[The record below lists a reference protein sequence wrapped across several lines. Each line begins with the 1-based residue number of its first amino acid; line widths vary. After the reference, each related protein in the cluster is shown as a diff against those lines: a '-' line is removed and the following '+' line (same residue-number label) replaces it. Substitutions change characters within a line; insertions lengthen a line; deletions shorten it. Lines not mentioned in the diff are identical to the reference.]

1 MIFCFHFAF
10 IMFGYCSNGLL
21 LGRYMLLYGNATELD
36 LGFVFMIHPLAM
48 FARPL
53 ICAHAD
59 RFQSHKKTLFI
70 SLLINSLAYT
80 PFIAIPYILRYNILT
95 DYTTPRAFFWILLAS
110 HAIGSVAFCGVR
122 SLGDAL
128 AVNYAKKVGQ
138 SFGDYR
144 KYGALGYG
152 IAGFLLGNINQNW
165 YLPDYVPAVV
175 TNVISL
181 FANSL
186 IIYNAPDDYF
196 RMVSE
201 SACRE
206 YADDL
211 DKIGRNSTG
220 NFANIPNITTSN
232 DIITSNQKSNFE
244 SQYHQLESSKSSC
257 KAKQLKPT
265 SIDCNKLD
273 DDDHDEISPRLKKS
287 ISGYLISPGDLG
299 LPIECSLTR
308 DSIECIATEGSENKK
323 KVLIDDNGT
332 IRQLEQG
339 EIIMQNNA
347 ISCKRIS
354 AKQQFQ
360 IFLVLMEYDLRIP
373 LFFLLLFL
381 GGLLGYAPP
390 NFVFTYM
397 DKVCSESDQCN
408 SAFLSGLT
416 MLIYCCVETLCY
428 IGIRKF
434 CTNMGHALRLQITLV
449 SLAFHFFFYAFALRH
464 LSPYFF
470 LIETLHGLEY
480 SISLTSSV
488 ELGYKFANEV
498 GLLIPELLRRG
509 IITNQDDRE
518 MVRLSLT
525 ATMNSCFTLIYEGA
539 GTMAGVLIYGLIL
552 DLYSFET
559 VWLVIGI
566 SSTCGLILVSLVI
579 LGGRCLKIE
588 PKILQLGVTDDVR
601 NIVLA

>member
-1 MIFCFHFAF
+1 
-10 IMFGYCSNGLL
+10 MFGYCSNGLL
-21 LGRYMLLYGNATELD
+21 LGRYMLLYGNASELD

-59 RFQSHKKTLFI
+59 RCQSHKKTLFV
-70 SLLINSLAYT
+70 SLLVNSLAYT
-80 PFIAIPYILRYNILT
+80 PFIAIPYMLQYSILT
-95 DYTTPRAFFWILLAS
+95 QYFTPKVYFWILLGS
-110 HAIGSVAFCGVR
+110 HAVGSVAFCGVR

-128 AVNYAKKVGQ
+128 AVNYAKKVGS

-175 TNVISL
+175 TNVLSL

-186 IIYNAPDDYF
+186 IIYNAPDGYF
-196 RMVSE
+196 KMVSE
-201 SACRE
+201 SACRQ
-206 YADDL
+206 YGNL
-211 DKIGRNSTG
+211 DKSERGSSG
-220 NFANIPNITTSN
+220 AENISNIILPSESN
-232 DIITSNQKSNFE
+232 INQHVKS
-244 SQYHQLESSKSSC
+244 QHKHQKQVPDLE
-257 KAKQLKPT
+257 QTP
-265 SIDCNKLD
+265 KLD
-273 DDDHDEISPRLKKS
+273 DLSNSMSHDDDISPGLKKS
-287 ISGYLISPGDLG
+287 ISGYLISPGDLN
-299 LPIECSLTR
+299 LPIECSITKET
-308 DSIECIATEGSENKK
+308 IECKVAPIKNKQQSMDENEAQIITRNSMKIAKP
-323 KVLIDDNGT
+323 
-332 IRQLEQG
+332 
-339 EIIMQNNA
+339 
-347 ISCKRIS
+347 CKRIS
-354 AKQQFQ
+354 AKQQVQ
-360 IFLVLMEYDLRIP
+360 IFFVLMEYDIRIP

-397 DKVCSESDQCN
+397 DKVCNETGKCD

-416 MLIYCCVETLCY
+416 MLIYCCFETLCY

-434 CTNMGHALRLQITLV
+434 CTNMGHALRLQITFV
-449 SLAFHFFFYAFALRH
+449 SLAFHFFFYALALRH

-509 IITNQDDRE
+509 IITGQDDRE

-559 VWLVIGI
+559 VWLVIG
-566 SSTCGLILVSLVI
+566 SASTCGLLLVSIVI
-579 LGGRCLKIE
+579 IAGRCLKIE
-588 PKILQLGVTDDVR
+588 PKILRLRGSNDAGTM
-601 NIVLA
+601 VLS